1 MLVDRIKETAQ
12 KELSGADEQSLDRL
26 WDQINAVFQKWKLEH
41 GDRNPKIA
49 SLLLDFRIR
58 KTDAKISFE
67 DAEPWECAGLALPS
81 LIGLAYKL
89 WYEDYPE
96 FEKIL
101 LGNDGCK
108 ALALLITKSPIT
120 SDDYF
125 SISGNRGQD
134 DLYDI
139 SELLMKLQNIN
150 ATKDG
155 VRAALHFNRDKIKA
169 GRKQQESLS
178 MGNPAAAK
186 KKTEKAADHHKQWR
200 QWASDFFKNGPAW
213 WDTEEVLDKVCD
225 LVKEHKHTMANG
237 KPYARRTI
245 ADVITGVKKTLKIK
259 K

>member
-1 MLVDRIKETAQ
+1 MIVKRIKEIAQ
-12 KELSGADEQSLDRL
+12 RELSNSDEQSLDQL
-26 WDQINAVFQKWKLEH
+26 WDQINTVFQKWKLEH

-49 SLLLDFRIR
+49 SLPLSFRKR
-58 KTDAKISFE
+58 TGDKISFE

-89 WYEDYPE
+89 WYEEYPE

-101 LGNDGCK
+101 LGNDGCR

-120 SDDYF
+120 SDDNF

-134 DLYDI
+134 DLYNV

-155 VRAALHFNRDKIKA
+155 VRAALHFNRDKIEA

-200 QWASDFFKNGPAW
+200 QWALDFLKNGPAW
-213 WDTEEVLDKVCD
+213 WDTEEVLDKVCS
-225 LVKEHKHTMANG
+225 LVEEHNHTMANG

-245 ADVITGVKKTLKIK
+245 GDVITGVKKTLKIK